1 MMKIKY
7 LYNSTG
13 STDNQKVLLFF
24 CSMSL
29 SCINL
34 IQFKTELDICFL
46 YKIIDINTITYT
58 YVWDIYDIYCFY
70 CVKFLPHGVVVHPF
84 DVGSSIDSW
93 W

>member
-24 CSMSL
+24 CSMLL
-29 SCINL
+29 SCSKFNS
-34 IQFKTELDICFL
+34 IQDRTGHMVFIQNYWYQYNHIYLCFR
-46 YKIIDINTITYT
+46 
-58 YVWDIYDIYCFY
+58 YDIYCFY
-70 CVKFLPHGVVVHPF
+70 WVKFLPRGVVVHPF